1 MADEEHYRKLER
13 LYASGPINGFYRP
26 TLEVREGAAKL
37 VIPIRPELHHAAH
50 AVHGSVYFKAL
61 DDACWFAAASLL
73 KDALVLTASFNIHLL
88 RPVSEGR
95 LIAEGRVVHAS
106 QRLFIAEATLEND
119 EGQTLA
125 RGSGTFMRTETPL
138 SPEIGYV

>member
-13 LYASGPINGFYRP
+13 LYASAPINGFYRP

-37 VIPIRPELHHAAH
+37 VIPIRSELHHAAH

-73 KDALVLTASFNIHLL
+73 EDALVLTASFNIHLL

-95 LIAEGRVVHAS
+95 LIAEGRVVHSS

-119 EGQTLA
+119 KGQTLA
-125 RGSGTFMRTETPL
+125 RGSGSFMRTETPL